1 MKSAA
6 EALVNATLWLVVS
19 WAATFFLLP
28 PLFGIA
34 PTAAQSAGITALF
47 FGLSFVRGWAVREV
61 FRKWAS

>member
-6 EALVNATLWLVVS
+6 EALVNATLGLVVS

-47 FGLSFVRGWAVREV
+47 FALSFLRSWVIREA